1 MPRKFS
7 KHNILRRLVKDMASS
22 DRRFINRF
30 PVDFRVDFIHAG
42 DYMISCSK
50 DISMDGMFINT
61 NVPAP
66 VGTHVNIIFPAEE
79 HLDVEVSA
87 LVVWNREES
96 SYQKPGMG
104 VQFLSPLPQ
113 TVKKNFL
120 KDIDRIMILSDKG
133 ISA

>member
-1 MPRKFS
+1 
-7 KHNILRRLVKDMASS
+7 MASS
-22 DRRFINRF
+22 DRRLIKDF

-42 DYMISCSK
+42 DYMISCSQ
-50 DISMDGMFINT
+50 DVSMDGMFINT
-61 NVPAP
+61 NSPPP
-66 VGTHVNIIFPAEE
+66 VGSHVNLIFPAED

-87 LVVWNREES
+87 LVVWNRKES
-96 SYQKPGMG
+96 GYQNSGMG

-120 KDIDRIMILSDKG
+120 KDIDRIVILSEKG

>member
-1 MPRKFS
+1 
-7 KHNILRRLVKDMASS
+7 MATK
-22 DRRFINRF
+22 DRRIIKRI

-61 NVPAP
+61 TSPAP
-66 VGTHVNIIFPAEE
+66 VGTHVNLIFPAGDQHE
-79 HLDVEVSA
+79 VEVAA
-87 LVVWNREES
+87 LVVWNREKS
-96 SYQKPGMG
+96 IYQRSGMG

-120 KDIDRIMILSDKG
+120 KHIDRIVILSEKG
-133 ISA
+133 ISS

>member
-1 MPRKFS
+1 
-7 KHNILRRLVKDMASS
+7 MATS
-22 DRRFINRF
+22 DRRIIQRF

-42 DYMISCSK
+42 DYLISCGR

-61 NVPAP
+61 ISPAP
-66 VGTHVNIIFPAEE
+66 VGSHVNVIFPVEGKHE
-79 HLDVEVSA
+79 VEVTA
-87 LVVWNREES
+87 LVVWNREKS

-104 VQFLSPLPQ
+104 VQFLSDLPQ

-120 KDIDRIMILSDKG
+120 KHIDRIVILSEKG

>member
-1 MPRKFS
+1 
-7 KHNILRRLVKDMASS
+7 MASS
-22 DRRFINRF
+22 DRRIINRL

-50 DISMDGMFINT
+50 DISMDGMFVNT
-61 NVPAP
+61 DSPAP
-66 VGTHVNIIFPAEE
+66 VGTMVNLLFPADE

-96 SYQKPGMG
+96 GYQKPGMG
-104 VQFLSPLPQ
+104 VQFLAALPQ

-120 KDIDRIMILSDKG
+120 KDIDRIVILSEKG
-133 ISA
+133 VSA

>member
-1 MPRKFS
+1 
-7 KHNILRRLVKDMASS
+7 MATS
-22 DRRFINRF
+22 DRRFIQRF

-61 NVPAP
+61 NTPPP
-66 VGTHVNIIFPAEE
+66 VGTHVNLIFPADDKLE
-79 HLDVEVSA
+79 VEIAA
-87 LVVWNREES
+87 LVVWNREKS

-104 VQFLSPLPQ
+104 VQFLTPLPQ

-120 KDIDRIMILSDKG
+120 KDIDRIVILSEKG
-133 ISA
+133 INA

>member
-1 MPRKFS
+1 MR
-7 KHNILRRLVKDMASS
+7 MATR
-22 DRRFINRF
+22 DRRIIQRF

-42 DYMISCSK
+42 DYLISCGR

-61 NVPAP
+61 ISPAP
-66 VGTHVNIIFPAEE
+66 VGSHVNVIFPVEGKHE
-79 HLDVEVSA
+79 VEVTA
-87 LVVWNREES
+87 LVVWNREKS

-104 VQFLSPLPQ
+104 VQFLSALPQ

-120 KDIDRIMILSDKG
+120 KHIDRIVILSEKG

>member
-1 MPRKFS
+1 
-7 KHNILRRLVKDMASS
+7 MASS

-61 NVPAP
+61 TSPAP
-66 VGTHVNIIFPAEE
+66 VGTHVNLIFPAEE

>member
-1 MPRKFS
+1 
-7 KHNILRRLVKDMASS
+7 
-22 DRRFINRF
+22 
-30 PVDFRVDFIHAG
+30 
-42 DYMISCSK
+42 MISCSN

-61 NVPAP
+61 NSPAP
-66 VGTHVNIIFPAEE
+66 VGTHVNLIFPTGDYY
-79 HLDVEVSA
+79 DVEVSA

>member
-1 MPRKFS
+1 
-7 KHNILRRLVKDMASS
+7 MASS
-22 DRRFINRF
+22 DRRIIKRL

-42 DYMISCSK
+42 DYMISCSR

-61 NVPAP
+61 NSPAP
-66 VGTHVNIIFPAEE
+66 VGTHVNLIFPAED
-79 HLDVEVSA
+79 HHDMEVPA
-87 LVVWNREES
+87 LVVWNRVKR

-104 VQFLSPLPQ
+104 VQFLTPLPP

-120 KDIDRIMILSDKG
+120 KDIDRIVILSEKG

>member
-1 MPRKFS
+1 
-7 KHNILRRLVKDMASS
+7 MATR
-22 DRRFINRF
+22 DRRIIQRI

-42 DYMISCSK
+42 DYLISCGR

-61 NVPAP
+61 ISPAP
-66 VGTHVNIIFPAEE
+66 VGSHVNVIFPVEGSHE
-79 HLDVEVSA
+79 VEVAA
-87 LVVWNREES
+87 LVVWNREKS

-120 KDIDRIMILSDKG
+120 KHIDRIVILSEKG

>member
-1 MPRKFS
+1 
-7 KHNILRRLVKDMASS
+7 MATR
-22 DRRFINRF
+22 DRRIIQRI

-42 DYMISCSK
+42 DYLISCGR

-61 NVPAP
+61 ISPAP
-66 VGTHVNIIFPAEE
+66 VGSHVNVIFPVEGKHE
-79 HLDVEVSA
+79 VEVTA
-87 LVVWNREES
+87 LVVWNREKS

-104 VQFLSPLPQ
+104 VQFLSDLPQ

-120 KDIDRIMILSDKG
+120 KHIDRIVILSEKG

>member
-1 MPRKFS
+1 
-7 KHNILRRLVKDMASS
+7 MATS
-22 DRRFINRF
+22 DRRIIGRF

-50 DISMDGMFINT
+50 NISMDGMFINT
-61 NVPAP
+61 DSPAP
-66 VGTHVNIIFPAEE
+66 VGTHVNLIFPAEGKHE
-79 HLDVEVSA
+79 MEVAA

-120 KDIDRIMILSDKG
+120 RHIDRIVILSGKG
-133 ISA
+133 IST

>member
-1 MPRKFS
+1 
-7 KHNILRRLVKDMASS
+7 MATS
-22 DRRFINRF
+22 DRRIIQRF

-61 NVPAP
+61 ASPAP
-66 VGTHVNIIFPAEE
+66 VGTHVNLIFPAEGNHE
-79 HLDVEVSA
+79 VEVAA
-87 LVVWNREES
+87 LVVWSREKS

-104 VQFLSPLPQ
+104 VQFLTPLPQ
-113 TVKKNFL
+113 TVKKNFF